1 MYYFI
6 GTFNCE
12 ECMEAYPIIV
22 LHKGSSDYLKI
33 CLAQAKFSN
42 PNSRIILLGDET
54 NETLAKQVGAEHYLI
69 CNYFSKAQEF
79 AKIYKHYSTNP
90 YDYELFCFQRWF
102 VVDEFINSEG
112 LDKFLHIDSD
122 VLLYADFSKE
132 LEFIDF
138 INNYD
143 LTYSHVSAHTSF
155 FNSRRALC
163 EFCNFIFEIFSD
175 DSFVAQFEKCPD
187 NDKIYFKQGSFELE
201 LTKPLSDMT
210 LVYFFTKLN
219 RLKCLDFTKVDFQKG
234 CINLNFSSNS
244 MQCSSFGNI
253 CYTVFDNCNIPYFI
267 DTRDSVPKLL
277 KMHSIH
283 FQGWKKGLMSKY
295 CTFDKKEQIKQINY
309 SNEDLERIFSIKINK
324 QKPQKR
330 SLGRILLNIIEIFV
344 PSRKLRTKIREKL
357 VGYTP

>member
-1 MYYFI
+1 
-6 GTFNCE
+6 
-12 ECMEAYPIIV
+12 MEAYPIIV

-175 DSFVAQFEKCPD
+175 DSFVAQFEKSPD
-187 NDKIYFKQGSFELE
+187 NDKIYFKQGSFELDT
-201 LTKPLSDMT
+201 TKPLSDMT

-253 CYTVFDNCNIPYFI
+253 
-267 DTRDSVPKLL
+267 
-277 KMHSIH
+277 
-283 FQGWKKGLMSKY
+283 
-295 CTFDKKEQIKQINY
+295 
-309 SNEDLERIFSIKINK
+309 
-324 QKPQKR
+324 
-330 SLGRILLNIIEIFV
+330 
-344 PSRKLRTKIREKL
+344 
-357 VGYTP
+357 

>member
-1 MYYFI
+1 
-6 GTFNCE
+6 
-12 ECMEAYPIIV
+12 MESYPIIV

-54 NETLAKQVGAEHYLI
+54 NETLAKQAGAEHYLI
-69 CNYFSKAQEF
+69 CNYFSKAHEF
-79 AKIYKHYSTNP
+79 EKIYKHYSTNS
-90 YDYELFCFQRWF
+90 YDFELFCFQRWF
-102 VVDEFINSEG
+102 VIEEFVNSEG
-112 LDKFLHIDSD
+112 IDRFLHIDSD

-175 DSFVAQFEKCPD
+175 DSFVAQFEKSPD
-187 NDKIYFKQGSFELE
+187 NDKIYFKQGELE
-201 LTKPLSDMT
+201 LSLIKPLSDMT
-210 LVYFFTKLN
+210 LIYFFTKLN
-219 RLKCLDFTKVDFQKG
+219 RVKCLDTSSTDFAGGFINTNFTCASMG
-234 CINLNFSSNS
+234 CAP
-244 MQCSSFGNI
+244 FGSVS
-253 CYTVFDNCNIPYFI
+253 YTVFDAKNNPYFLKPGG
-267 DTRDSVPKLL
+267 DMPKLIR
-277 KMHSIH
+277 MYSIH

-324 QKPQKR
+324 PKPQKR
-330 SLGRILLNIIEIFV
+330 SLGRILSNIIEIFV

>member
-1 MYYFI
+1 
-6 GTFNCE
+6 
-12 ECMEAYPIIV
+12 MESYPIIV

-42 PNSRIILLGDET
+42 PNSRVILLGDET

-79 AKIYKHYSTNP
+79 AKIYKHYSTNS

-143 LTYSHVSAHTSF
+143 LTYSHASAHTSF
-155 FNSRRALC
+155 FNNRRALC

-175 DSFVAQFEKCPD
+175 NSFFAQFENNPND
-187 NDKIYFKQGSFELE
+187 DKIYFKQGGFELE
-201 LTKPLSDMT
+201 LDKPLSDMT

-219 RLKCLDFTKVDFQKG
+219 RVRCLDTNKADFKNC
-234 CINLNFSSNS
+234 CINGNFLSNS
-244 MQCSSFGNI
+244 MQCSPFGNI

-267 DTRDSVPKLL
+267 DIRNGIPKLL
-277 KMHSIH
+277 KMYSIH

-295 CTFDKKEQIKQINY
+295 CTFDKKEQIKQIKY
-309 SNEDLERIFSIKINK
+309 SNQDLERIFDIKINK
-324 QKPQKR
+324 PKPQKR
-330 SLGRILLNIIEIFV
+330 SLGRILSNIIEIFV

-357 VGYTP
+357 VGYTPYY

>member
-1 MYYFI
+1 
-6 GTFNCE
+6 
-12 ECMEAYPIIV
+12 MESYPIIV

-33 CLAQAKFSN
+33 CLTQAKFSN

-69 CNYFSKAQEF
+69 CNYFSKALEF
-79 AKIYKHYSTNP
+79 EKIYKHYSTNS
-90 YDYELFCFQRWF
+90 YNFELFCFQRWF

-143 LTYSHVSAHTSF
+143 LTYSDASAHTSF

-175 DSFVAQFEKCPD
+175 DSFVAQFENNPD
-187 NDKIYFKQGSFELE
+187 NDKIYFKQGELE
-201 LTKPLSDMT
+201 LSLIKPLSDMT
-210 LVYFFTKLN
+210 LIYFFTKLN
-219 RLKCLDFTKVDFQKG
+219 RVKCLDTSSTDFAGGFINTNFTCASMG
-234 CINLNFSSNS
+234 CAP
-244 MQCSSFGNI
+244 FGSVS
-253 CYTVFDNCNIPYFI
+253 YTVFDAKNNPYFLKPGG
-267 DTRDSVPKLL
+267 DMPKLIR
-277 KMHSIH
+277 MYSIH

-330 SLGRILLNIIEIFV
+330 SLGRILSNIIEIFV

-357 VGYTP
+357 VGYTPYY

>member
-1 MYYFI
+1 
-6 GTFNCE
+6 
-12 ECMEAYPIIV
+12 MESYPIIV

-42 PNSRIILLGDET
+42 PNSRVILLGDET

-69 CNYFSKAQEF
+69 CNYFSKALEF
-79 AKIYKHYSTNP
+79 EKIYKHYSTNS
-90 YDYELFCFQRWF
+90 YNFELFCFQRWF

-175 DSFVAQFEKCPD
+175 DSFVAQFEKSPD

>member
-1 MYYFI
+1 
-6 GTFNCE
+6 
-12 ECMEAYPIIV
+12 MEAYPIIV

-42 PNSRIILLGDET
+42 PNSRIILLGDES
-54 NETLAKQVGAEHYLI
+54 NELLAKQAGAEHYLI
-69 CNYFSKAQEF
+69 CNYFSKALEF
-79 AKIYKHYSTNP
+79 EKIYKHYSTNS
-90 YDYELFCFQRWF
+90 YNFELFCFQRWF

-143 LTYSHVSAHTSF
+143 LTYSHASAHTSF

-175 DSFVAQFEKCPD
+175 DSFVAQFEKSPD
-187 NDKIYFKQGSFELE
+187 NDKIYFKQGELE
-201 LTKPLSDMT
+201 LSLIKPLSDMT

-219 RLKCLDFTKVDFQKG
+219 RLKCLDFTKVDFQNS
-234 CINLNFSSNS
+234 CVNDNFSSNS
-244 MQCSSFGNI
+244 MLCSPFGNI

-277 KMHSIH
+277 KMYSIH

-295 CTFDKKEQIKQINY
+295 CTYDKNRQIKQIEY
-309 SNEDLERIFSIKINK
+309 SDLDLEKIFDIKIQRPK
-324 QKPQKR
+324 TQKR
-330 SLGRILLNIIEIFV
+330 SPGRILSNIIEIFV

>member
-1 MYYFI
+1 
-6 GTFNCE
+6 
-12 ECMEAYPIIV
+12 MESYPIIV

-143 LTYSHVSAHTSF
+143 LTYSHASAHTSF
-155 FNSRRALC
+155 FNNSHALG
-163 EFCNFIFEIFSD
+163 EFCSFISEVFKND
-175 DSFVAQFEKCPD
+175 DFFKQFENNPSERH
-187 NDKIYFKQGSFELE
+187 IYYREGNIELA
-201 LTKPLSDMT
+201 LTKPLSDKT
-210 LVYFFTKLN
+210 LIYFFTKLN
-219 RLKCLDFTKVDFQKG
+219 RVKCLDTSNTDFAGGFINTNFTCASMG
-234 CINLNFSSNS
+234 CAP
-244 MQCSSFGNI
+244 FGSVS
-253 CYTVFDNCNIPYFI
+253 YTVFDAKNNPYFLKPGG
-267 DTRDSVPKLL
+267 DMPKLIR
-277 KMHSIH
+277 MYSIH

-324 QKPQKR
+324 PKPQKR
-330 SLGRILLNIIEIFV
+330 SLGRILSNIIEIFV

-357 VGYTP
+357 VGYTPYY

>member
-1 MYYFI
+1 
-6 GTFNCE
+6 
-12 ECMEAYPIIV
+12 MESYPIIV

-69 CNYFSKAQEF
+69 CNYFSKALEF
-79 AKIYKHYSTNP
+79 EKIYKHYSTNS
-90 YDYELFCFQRWF
+90 YNFELFCFQRWF

-112 LDKFLHIDSD
+112 LDRFLHIDSD

-143 LTYSHVSAHTSF
+143 LTYSHASAHTSF

-175 DSFVAQFEKCPD
+175 DSFVAQFEKSPD
-187 NDKIYFKQGSFELE
+187 NDKIYFKQGELE
-201 LTKPLSDMT
+201 LSLIKPLSDMT

-219 RLKCLDFTKVDFQKG
+219 RLKCLDFTKVDFQNS
-234 CINLNFSSNS
+234 CVNDNFSSNS
-244 MQCSSFGNI
+244 MLCSSFGNI

-330 SLGRILLNIIEIFV
+330 SLRRILSNIIEIFV

-357 VGYTP
+357 VGYTPYY

>member
-1 MYYFI
+1 
-6 GTFNCE
+6 
-12 ECMEAYPIIV
+12 MESYPIIV

-69 CNYFSKAQEF
+69 CNYFSKAHEF
-79 AKIYKHYSTNP
+79 EKIYKHYSTNS
-90 YDYELFCFQRWF
+90 YDFELFCFQRWF
-102 VVDEFINSEG
+102 VIEEFVNSEG
-112 LDKFLHIDSD
+112 IDRFLHIDSD
-122 VLLYADFSKE
+122 VLLYTDFSKE
-132 LEFIDF
+132 FEFIDF
-138 INNYD
+138 IKNYD
-143 LTYSHVSAHTSF
+143 LTHPYASAHTSF
-155 FNSRRALC
+155 FNNKSALC

-175 DSFVAQFEKCPD
+175 DSFVAQFEKSPD
-187 NDKIYFKQGSFELE
+187 NDKIYFKQGELE
-201 LTKPLSDMT
+201 LSLIKPLSDMT
-210 LVYFFTKLN
+210 LIYFFTKLN
-219 RLKCLDFTKVDFQKG
+219 RVKCLDTSNTDFAGGFINSNFTCASMG
-234 CINLNFSSNS
+234 CAP
-244 MQCSSFGNI
+244 FGSVS
-253 CYTVFDNCNIPYFI
+253 YTVFDAKNNPYFLKPGG
-267 DTRDSVPKLL
+267 DMPKLIR
-277 KMHSIH
+277 MYSIH

-330 SLGRILLNIIEIFV
+330 SLGRILSNIIEIFV

>member
-1 MYYFI
+1 
-6 GTFNCE
+6 
-12 ECMEAYPIIV
+12 MEAYPIIV

-143 LTYSHVSAHTSF
+143 LTYSHASAHTSF

-175 DSFVAQFEKCPD
+175 DSFVAQFENNPD
-187 NDKIYFKQGSFELE
+187 NDIIYFKQGELE
-201 LTKPLSDMT
+201 LSLIKPLSDMT

-267 DTRDSVPKLL
+267 DTRDGVPKLL
-277 KMHSIH
+277 KMYSIH
-283 FQGWKKGLMSKY
+283 FQGWKKGLMPKY
-295 CTFDKKEQIKQINY
+295 CTYDKAGQIKQIEY
-309 SNEDLERIFSIKINK
+309 SDLDLEKIFDIKIQRPK
-324 QKPQKR
+324 TQKR
-330 SLGRILLNIIEIFV
+330 SPGRILSNIVEIFV

-357 VGYTP
+357 VGYTPYC